1 MTDDNT
7 TTQNEQNAGTTDAGS
22 TTTESGQVA
31 HPLEQGGVR
40 FEEVYARMK
49 TAEARAESAERAAQQ
64 AQAAAQQAVA
74 ARPAPQAEKVWSAQE
89 LQGLVDAGRI
99 TPAQQSD
106 QLAIQRSRESEE
118 RVVQRLQ
125 TERVLDA
132 AQQDVN
138 AFLRVQADVLMV
150 PEVLAAAREIQQE
163 TGWRETDPRLAKRAL
178 REVFG
183 SSEKLAAAKKAG
195 DYSRRNADT
204 HVETGGGTSGAGG
217 GTPKPTGLKDVH
229 PSYLEEWKRRGYT
242 EAEMIE
248 EAKFIT
254 RPFPGYR
261 ERIHGRDAQEWSKK
275 RGA

>member
-1 MTDDNT
+1 MD
-7 TTQNEQNAGTTDAGS
+7 EPE
-22 TTTESGQVA
+22 TTETPTTETAPEGQPTPEGQP
-31 HPLEQGGVR
+31 HPLAEGGVR
-40 FEEVYARMK
+40 FKEVVEEKNRYR
-49 TAEARAESAERAAQQ
+49 AEADTLRAEMAAFRAAQQ
-64 AQAAAQQAVA
+64 V

-89 LQGLVDAGRI
+89 LQALVDAARI
-99 TPAQQSD
+99 TPAQMSD
-106 QLAIQRSRESEE
+106 QLSIQRSRESEE

-125 TERVLDA
+125 GERVLES

-138 AFLRVQADVLMV
+138 AFLRVKSDALLD

-163 TGWRETDPRLAKRAL
+163 TGWRVEDPRLAKRAL
-178 REVFG
+178 REVYG

-195 DYSRRNADT
+195 EFSRRNADT
-204 HVETGGGTSGAGG
+204 HVETGGAQTGPGG
-217 GTPKPTGLKDVH
+217 PAPTPKALKDVH
-229 PSYLEEWKRRGYT
+229 PSYIEEWKRRGYS

-248 EAKFIT
+248 EAKYVT